1 MIRDPLFARPASRA
15 AAMPNP
21 SRKLAFITAAT
32 DHGTFI
38 VNRFDQMIVNGNEGY
53 GVGLQLLENA
63 HYDPNEVNLLLR
75 ALDLRR
81 QCYGD
86 GVVAID
92 CGANVGVHTIEWA
105 KHMTTWGA
113 VLAVEAQ
120 ERIYYALAGNIA
132 INNCFNARAI
142 HAAVSDRAGTMK
154 IPVPNYSAAA
164 SFGSLE
170 LKPRNGTEFIGQAI
184 DYSESKMVEVPTV
197 SIDSLNLA
205 RVDLIK
211 IDVEGMEMDALV
223 GAVHCIGDLHPILLI
238 ETIKSDKNAIAA
250 WLDKLGYTVLDIG
263 INFFAIHADD
273 KCLPHIKMAKPAA
286 A

>member
-1 MIRDPLFARPASRA
+1 
-15 AAMPNP
+15 MPKP
-21 SRKLAFITAAT
+21 PRKLAFVTAAT

-38 VNRFDQMIVNGNEGY
+38 VNRFDQMVANGSAGF
-53 GVGLQLLENA
+53 GVGFQLLENA
-63 HYDPNEVNLLLR
+63 HYDPDEVGLLLR

-92 CGANVGVHTIEWA
+92 CGANIGVHTIEWA
-105 KHMTTWGA
+105 KHMTAWGA
-113 VLAVEAQ
+113 VLAIEAQ

-142 HAAVSDRAGTMK
+142 QAAVSNRAGTMK

-170 LKPRNGTEFIGQAI
+170 LKPGDGAEFIGQAI
-184 DYSESKMVEVPTV
+184 DYSESNMVEVPTV
-197 SIDSLNLA
+197 SLDSLNLA

-211 IDVEGMEMDALV
+211 IDIEGMEMDALA
-223 GAVHCIGDLHPILLI
+223 GAVQCVGDLRPILLI
-238 ETIKSDKNAIAA
+238 ETIKSDQNAIAA
-250 WLDKLGYTVLDIG
+250 WLYDLGYTILDIG
-263 INFFAIHADD
+263 NNFFAIHSTD
-273 KCLPHIKMAKPAA
+273 KCLPHIKMANPARA
-286 A
+286 

>member
-1 MIRDPLFARPASRA
+1 
-15 AAMPNP
+15 MPKP
-21 SRKLAFITAAT
+21 PRKLAFVTAAT

-38 VNRFDQMIVNGNEGY
+38 VNRFDQMIVNGNAGY

-63 HYDPNEVNLLLR
+63 HYDPDEVNLLLR

-105 KHMTTWGA
+105 KHMTAWGA
-113 VLAVEAQ
+113 VLAIEAQ

-142 HAAVSDRAGTMK
+142 HAAVSDRPGMMK

-170 LKPRNGTEFIGQAI
+170 LKQRDGAEFIGQAI
-184 DYSESKMVEVPTV
+184 DYSDSKMVEVPTV
-197 SIDSLNLA
+197 SLDALNLA
-205 RVDLIK
+205 RADLIK
-211 IDVEGMEMDALV
+211 IDIEGMEMDALA
-223 GAVHCIGDLHPILLI
+223 GATQCIGNLRPILLI
-238 ETIKSDKNAIAA
+238 ETIKSDKSAIAA
-250 WLDKLGYTVLDIG
+250 WLDNLGYAVLDVG
-263 INFFAIHADD
+263 INFFAIHAAD
-273 KCLPHIKMAKPAA
+273 KCLPHIKMANPAA

>member
-1 MIRDPLFARPASRA
+1 MAK
-15 AAMPNP
+15 P
-21 SRKLAFITAAT
+21 SRKLAFVTAAT
-32 DHGTFI
+32 DHGTLI
-38 VNRFDQMIVNGNEGY
+38 VNRFDQMIVGNAGF
-53 GVGLQLLENA
+53 GVGLQLLESA
-63 HYDPNEVNLLLR
+63 HFDPDEVNLLLR

-105 KHMTTWGA
+105 KHMTGWGGVMA
-113 VLAVEAQ
+113 IEAQ

-142 HAAVSDRAGTMK
+142 NAAVSDRAGTMK
-154 IPVPNYSAAA
+154 IPVPNYSTAA

-170 LKPRNGTEFIGQAI
+170 LKQRNGNEFIGQAI
-184 DYSESKMVEVPTV
+184 DYSESKMVGVPTV
-197 SIDSLNLA
+197 SLDSLNLA
-205 RVDLIK
+205 RIDLIK
-211 IDVEGMEMDALV
+211 IDIEGMEMDALA
-223 GAVHCIGDLHPILLI
+223 GAVHCIGNLHPILLI
-238 ETIKSDKNAIAA
+238 ETIKSDKSAIAA
-250 WLDKLGYTVLDIG
+250 WLDNLGYTVLDIG

-273 KCLPHIKMAKPAA
+273 KCLPHIKMANPAA

>member
-1 MIRDPLFARPASRA
+1 MA
-15 AAMPNP
+15 NP
-21 SRKLAFITAAT
+21 SRKLAFVTAAT

-38 VNRFDQMIVNGNEGY
+38 VNRFDQMIVNGNEGF

-63 HYDPNEVNLLLR
+63 HYDPDEVSLLLR
-75 ALDLRR
+75 VLDLRR

-86 GVVAID
+86 GVMAID

-105 KHMTTWGA
+105 KHMTGWGA
-113 VLAVEAQ
+113 ALAIEAQ

-132 INNCFNARAI
+132 INNCFNARAV

-154 IPVPNYSAAA
+154 IPVPNYAAAA

-170 LKPRNGTEFIGQAI
+170 LKQRAGAEFIGQAI
-184 DYSESKMVEVPTV
+184 DYSESNMVEVPTV
-197 SIDSLNLA
+197 SLDSLNLN
-205 RVDLIK
+205 RIDLIK
-211 IDVEGMEMDALV
+211 IDIEGMEMDALIG
-223 GAVHCIGDLHPILLI
+223 GAQCIGELRPMLLI

-250 WLDKLGYTVLDIG
+250 WLHNLGYTVLDVG
-263 INFFAIHADD
+263 INSFAIHGAD
-273 KCLPHIKMAKPAA
+273 KCLAHIKKVNPAA

>member
-1 MIRDPLFARPASRA
+1 MIDDPLFARPASHA

-21 SRKLAFITAAT
+21 SRKLAFVTAAT

-38 VNRFDQMIVNGNEGY
+38 VNRFDQMIVNGNQGY

-63 HYDPNEVNLLLR
+63 HYDPDEVNLLLR

-105 KHMTTWGA
+105 KHLTAWGA
-113 VLAVEAQ
+113 VLAIEAQ

-142 HAAVSDRAGTMK
+142 HAAVSARD
-154 IPVPNYSAAA
+154 
-164 SFGSLE
+164 
-170 LKPRNGTEFIGQAI
+170 GTEFIAQAI

-197 SIDSLNLA
+197 SLDSLNLA

-211 IDVEGMEMDALV
+211 IDIEGMEMDALA
-223 GAVHCIGDLHPILLI
+223 GAAQCIGNLRPIILI

-250 WLDKLGYTVLDIG
+250 WLENLGYTVLDIG
-263 INFFAIHADD
+263 INFFAIHSTD
-273 KCLPHIKMAKPAA
+273 KCLPHIKKVGAA
-286 A
+286 AA

>member
-15 AAMPNP
+15 AVMPNP
-21 SRKLAFITAAT
+21 SRKLAFIIAST

-38 VNRFDQMIVNGNEGY
+38 VNRFDQMMVSGDAGY

-63 HYDPNEVNLLLR
+63 HYDPEEVNLLLR

-92 CGANVGVHTIEWA
+92 CGANVGVHTVEWA
-105 KHMTTWGA
+105 KHMTAWGA
-113 VLAVEAQ
+113 VLAIEAQ

-154 IPVPNYSAAA
+154 IPVPNYSTAA

-197 SIDSLNLA
+197 SIDSLNPA

-211 IDVEGMEMDALV
+211 IDVEGMEMDALN
-223 GAVHCIGDLHPILLI
+223 GAAQCIGKLHPILLI
-238 ETIKSDKNAIAA
+238 ETIKSDKSAIAA
-250 WLDKLGYTVLDIG
+250 WLDNLGYTVLDIG

-273 KCLPHIKMAKPAA
+273 KCLPHIKMANPAA

>member
-1 MIRDPLFARPASRA
+1 
-15 AAMPNP
+15 MPNP
-21 SRKLAFITAAT
+21 SRKLAFVTAAT

-38 VNRFDQMIVNGNEGY
+38 VNRFDQMIVDGNAGY

-63 HYDPNEVNLLLR
+63 HYDPDEVNLLLR

-105 KHMTTWGA
+105 KHMTAWGA
-113 VLAVEAQ
+113 VLAIEAQ

-132 INNCFNARAI
+132 INNCFNARAM

-154 IPVPNYSAAA
+154 IPVPNYSVAA

-170 LKPRNGTEFIGQAI
+170 LKKRDGNEFIGQEI
-184 DYSESKMVEVPTV
+184 DYSEHKMADVPTV
-197 SIDSLNLA
+197 SLDSLNLT

-211 IDVEGMEMDALV
+211 IDIEGMEMEALA
-223 GAVHCIGDLHPILLI
+223 GAAHCIRTMHPILLI
-238 ETIKSDKNAIAA
+238 ETIKSDKNAIAG
-250 WLDKLGYTVLDIG
+250 WLNNFDYTIIEVG
-263 INFFAIHADD
+263 INFFAIHTAD
-273 KCLPHIKMAKPAA
+273 KCLAHIKIANPAA

>member
-1 MIRDPLFARPASRA
+1 MA
-15 AAMPNP
+15 NP
-21 SRKLAFITAAT
+21 SRKLAFVTAAT

-113 VLAVEAQ
+113 VLAIEAQ
-120 ERIYYALAGNIA
+120 AHLL
-132 INNCFNARAI
+132 
-142 HAAVSDRAGTMK
+142 RAG
-154 IPVPNYSAAA
+154 
-164 SFGSLE
+164 
-170 LKPRNGTEFIGQAI
+170 R
-184 DYSESKMVEVPTV
+184 
-197 SIDSLNLA
+197 
-205 RVDLIK
+205 
-211 IDVEGMEMDALV
+211 
-223 GAVHCIGDLHPILLI
+223 
-238 ETIKSDKNAIAA
+238 
-250 WLDKLGYTVLDIG
+250 
-263 INFFAIHADD
+263 
-273 KCLPHIKMAKPAA
+273 
-286 A
+286 

>member
-1 MIRDPLFARPASRA
+1 MA
-15 AAMPNP
+15 NP
-21 SRKLAFITAAT
+21 SRKLAFVTAAT

-38 VNRFDQMIVNGNEGY
+38 VNRFDQMIVNGNQGY

-63 HYDPNEVNLLLR
+63 HYDPDEVNLLLR

-105 KHMTTWGA
+105 KHMTAWGA
-113 VLAVEAQ
+113 VLAIEAQ

-142 HAAVSDRAGTMK
+142 HAAVSDCAGTMK

-164 SFGSLE
+164 SFGS
-170 LKPRNGTEFIGQAI
+170 
-184 DYSESKMVEVPTV
+184 
-197 SIDSLNLA
+197 SIRQSPCMT
-205 RVDLIK
+205 LIV
-211 IDVEGMEMDALV
+211 I
-223 GAVHCIGDLHPILLI
+223 P
-238 ETIKSDKNAIAA
+238 
-250 WLDKLGYTVLDIG
+250 
-263 INFFAIHADD
+263 
-273 KCLPHIKMAKPAA
+273 PAPPPP
-286 A
+286 

>member
-1 MIRDPLFARPASRA
+1 
-15 AAMPNP
+15 MPKP
-21 SRKLAFITAAT
+21 PRKLAFVTAAT

-38 VNRFDQMIVNGNEGY
+38 VNRFDQMIVDGNQGY
-53 GVGLQLLENA
+53 GVGLQLLESA
-63 HYDPNEVNLLLR
+63 HYDPDEVNLLLR

-105 KHMTTWGA
+105 KHMTAWGA
-113 VLAVEAQ
+113 VLAIEAQ

-142 HAAVSDRAGTMK
+142 HAAVSERA
-154 IPVPNYSAAA
+154 
-164 SFGSLE
+164 
-170 LKPRNGTEFIGQAI
+170 GTEFIGQAI

-197 SIDSLNLA
+197 SLDSLNLA
-205 RVDLIK
+205 RIDLIK
-211 IDVEGMEMDALV
+211 IDIEGMEMDALA
-223 GAVHCIGDLHPILLI
+223 GAVHCIGNLHPILLI
-238 ETIKSDKNAIAA
+238 ETIKSDKSAIAA

-273 KCLPHIKMAKPAA
+273 KCLPHIKMANPAA